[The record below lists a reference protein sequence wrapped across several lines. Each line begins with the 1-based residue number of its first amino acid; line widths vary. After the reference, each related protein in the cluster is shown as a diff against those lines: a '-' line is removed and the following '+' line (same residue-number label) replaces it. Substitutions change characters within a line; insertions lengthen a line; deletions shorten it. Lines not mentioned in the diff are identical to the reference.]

1 MMLRKAALMLLILA
15 LSLPC
20 LAETDLKIGN
30 PPPAFELPNLNN
42 QIFSITQFLGKE
54 VTILTFFTSWSKSC
68 QEEINFLKALQEKDK
83 KMAILGVSFDRKIKE
98 LTSFVAENQITFEI
112 LYDRKLSTLKDY
124 RIIIIPT
131 LFIID
136 KEGKIANIYVD
147 FDENVKAAIERDL
160 HQLLAPAGKS

>member
-1 MMLRKAALMLLILA
+1 MFRKAALLLLVLA
-15 LSLPC
+15 FSLPC

-30 PPPAFELPNLNN
+30 PPPPFELPNLNN
-42 QIFSITQFLGKE
+42 QIFSINQFLGKE

-68 QEEINFLKALQEKDK
+68 QQEISFLKALREKDK
-83 KMAILGVSFDRKIKE
+83 NLAVLGISFDRKAKD
-98 LTSFVAENQITFEI
+98 LVSFLAENQIGFDI
-112 LYDRKLSTLKDY
+112 LYDRKLTTLKDY

-147 FDENVKAAIERDL
+147 FDENVKAAIERDV
-160 HQLLAPAGKS
+160 HQLLSPNSKS